1 MGHLLSNFMV
11 GLMVTSSKRAYAT
24 GYVTQVAV
32 PRTPAPAAGHFWPV
46 PPQESQTQVWLS
58 LCGVSGSWCT
68 QVLFEP
74 SKHLWRVWGL
84 IPNMILPLPPFCWGF
99 SFVIGCGLSF
109 FGEIHHSP
117 FDGCSAASCNFGVLT
132 WEDECTS
139 SYSTTLL
146 LILSISDFFIKVS
159 SMNHQKWLRFPTLL
173 ITDTVDNLMY
183 CCCLFYFACAC
194 EGGNWKM
201 PRIFT

>member
-1 MGHLLSNFMV
+1 MPYPGLQHPEPLPLQQSTADPYLHKRHSN
-11 GLMVTSSKRAYAT
+11 T
-24 GYVTQVAV
+24 
-32 PRTPAPAAGHFWPV
+32 
-46 PPQESQTQVWLS
+46 
-58 LCGVSGSWCT
+58 
-68 QVLFEP
+68 VLAQF
-74 SKHLWRVWGL
+74 LWGL
-84 IPNMILPLPPFCWGF
+84 CVLVLTRFVRALQPSLVGMGFDSKCNFAPPTVLLGLLLCPWTWG
-99 SFVIGCGLSF
+99 IF
-109 FGEIHHSP
+109 FGGIQHFP
-117 FDGCSAASCNFGVLT
+117 LNGCSAASCNFGVLT